1 MSFEFEATLIA
12 TSEQCTEHRCF
23 HLHAVVRVTECA
35 VNPGKQ
41 CSHNLCWMTWDA
53 ANYNDGCTMCS
64 FDINRTWSW
73 LLQTRGFSCSP
84 AARTELASPL
94 PKAVSWSKLSRP
106 IPQTNGTHN
115 HGLRDVKAPSAA
127 AVHFTIEDQ
136 SLFVPLLLF
145 LLLLFS
151 LLLSSSSPR
160 VVWGDRVGEW

>member
-1 MSFEFEATLIA
+1 MHGGGGGGLGRAHYIL
-12 TSEQCTEHRCF
+12 C
-23 HLHAVVRVTECA
+23 LH
-35 VNPGKQ
+35 Q
-41 CSHNLCWMTWDA
+41 L
-53 ANYNDGCTMCS
+53 YNVPKAMYC
-64 FDINRTWSW
+64 TWSW
-73 LLQTRGFSCSP
+73 FLPTRGFSCSP

-127 AVHFTIEDQ
+127 AVHFTIEDE